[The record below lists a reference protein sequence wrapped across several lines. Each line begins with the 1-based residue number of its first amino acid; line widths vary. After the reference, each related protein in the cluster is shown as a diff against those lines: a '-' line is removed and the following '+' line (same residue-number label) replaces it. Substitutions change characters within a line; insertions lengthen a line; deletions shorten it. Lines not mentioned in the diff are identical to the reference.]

1 MKTNV
6 IKDRCNKP
14 TQYNPAGE
22 IFTIPGIGEFPSLLQ
37 TMWDEEGEARRT
49 FKLSAVTA
57 DFIYYADEEEGDGN
71 GNTVMLNRQME
82 LVSDNYF
89 GFNDF
94 VGVVEKNEG
103 LLWLSDAAKYWQME
117 EFIRPQLITPEIEN
131 QLNEL
136 DVEKLTDKEKTVY
149 FRYRY
154 SGPVKYT
161 KAEALMA
168 VISNDIDQK
177 DYSNQLAAIIDVLRE
192 KKE

>member
-1 MKTNV
+1 MKKNA
-6 IKDRCNKP
+6 IKSRNSNEP
-14 TQYNPAGE
+14 TEYYKAGD
-22 IFTIPGIGEFPSLLQ
+22 IFTIPGIGEFPSSLQ
-37 TMWDEEGEARRT
+37 TLWEEDDEVRRT

-71 GNTVMLNRQME
+71 GNTVMLNKQME

-103 LLWLSDAAKYWQME
+103 LLWISDAVEYWQRE
-117 EFIRPQLITPEIEN
+117 EFVKPQLITPEIEDL
-131 QLNEL
+131 LNEL

-168 VISNDIDQK
+168 VMSVELDQE
-177 DYSNQLAAIIDVLRE
+177 DYSNQLTAITDIL
-192 KKE
+192 K